1 MIVKNTD
8 SAASLIPHYRADI
21 DGLRA
26 IAVLSVV
33 LYHAFPALLP
43 GGFIGVDLF
52 FVISGFLISGILYSE
67 LDRDQFSIIR
77 FYGRR
82 IRRIFP
88 ALILVLISCWLA
100 GWFILFADEYLQLGK
115 HIGAGA
121 SFASNL
127 VLWGESSYFDNAAE
141 TKPLLHLWSLGVE
154 EQYYLFWPLLV
165 LFAWKQFRNRA
176 AFIIVLLLI
185 SFIWNVVS
193 TGQDPIS
200 AFYSPLSRF
209 WELLF
214 GALLAYIFYQNSNG
228 KLVENGWTSPIRSFF
243 KRPLGKVN
251 LAFWSNLFSLLG
263 ISFFIAGVFLIDK
276 FKAFPGWWA
285 LLPVLGAFFII
296 AAGPIGIINRTILS
310 SRIFVWVGL
319 ISYPLYLW
327 HWPILSFLHI
337 LESGLPSKISLIYA
351 VTLSF
356 ILAWL
361 TYWFVERPIRFFL
374 KSKIINVILIILM
387 TLVGGWGLLTF
398 LMGGFQS
405 RFEGSTLF
413 SQKFS
418 PAYEIEKQNFE
429 QSKLESDRYTKAC
442 DFFSFTEQRGNNMQP
457 SKDGIP
463 LSCYQYND
471 RVSNSVLVWGDSHA
485 EMLHYGLKNSLPKN
499 WQLLQIARAACPP
512 SVQDIQNSA
521 EQKCQMTNAF
531 AAKEIARIKPQVV
544 VLAQRD
550 SWSDLQVKKITA
562 FLESSGVGRIIFIGK
577 SPEWNADLPKILM
590 RKMQINVPRYSWI
603 GVNQEAIAS
612 NKKVK
617 EAFAKI
623 EGVEFVDVIDLFCN
637 RDGCMVY
644 LGEFPNLG
652 ITSFDTN
659 HLTPRSSQYLAD
671 QLLIPLVTSGK

>member
-1 MIVKNTD
+1 MNVKNTD
-8 SAASLIPHYRADI
+8 STASLIPHYRADI

-67 LDRDQFSIIR
+67 LDRGQFSIIR

-88 ALILVLISCWLA
+88 ALLLVLISCWLA

-127 VLWGESSYFDNAAE
+127 VLWSESSYFDNAAE

-154 EQYYLFWPLLV
+154 EQYYLLWPLLV
-165 LFAWKQFRNRA
+165 LFAWKKFRNRA
-176 AFIIVLLLI
+176 AFISVLLLI
-185 SFIWNVVS
+185 SFVWNIVS
-193 TGQDPIS
+193 IGQDPIS
-200 AFYSPLSRF
+200 TFYSPLSRF

-214 GALLAYIFYQNSNG
+214 GALLAYIFYQGRDSILT
-228 KLVENGWTSPIRSFF
+228 KDGWPSAIRS
-243 KRPLGKVN
+243 R
-251 LAFWSNLFSLLG
+251 A
-263 ISFFIAGVFLIDK
+263 SFFFSKANLTFWNNIFSCLGALFFITGVFLIDK

-296 AAGPIGIINRTILS
+296 AAGPSGIINRTILS

-337 LESGLPSKISLIYA
+337 LESGLPSKILLIYGLM
-351 VTLSF
+351 LSF

-361 TYWFVERPIRFFL
+361 TYWFVERPIRFYL
-374 KSKIINVILIILM
+374 KSKIVTAVLMILM
-387 TLVGGWGLLTF
+387 TLVGGWGLFTF
-398 LMGGFQS
+398 TVGGFQS
-405 RFEGSTLF
+405 RFDDSALF
-413 SQKFS
+413 SQMLS

-442 DFFSFTEQRGNNMQP
+442 DFFNFTEQHGINMQP
-457 SKDGIP
+457 SKEGIP

-471 RVSNSVLVWGDSHA
+471 RVPNSVLVWGDSHA
-485 EMLHYGLKNSLPKN
+485 EMLHYGLKNSLPSD

-512 SVQDIQNSA
+512 SVPGIRDSV

-531 AAKEIARIKPQVV
+531 AAKEIAKIKPQVV

-550 SWSDLQVKKITA
+550 SWSDSQVKKITS
-562 FLESSGVGRIIFIGK
+562 FLESNGVGRIIFIGK

-590 RKMQINVPRYSWI
+590 RKMQLKVPRYSWI

-617 EAFAKI
+617 EVFAKI
-623 EGVEFVDVIDLFCN
+623 DGAEFVDVIDLFCN
-637 RDGCMVY
+637 GEGCMVY
-644 LGEFPNLG
+644 LGEFPDLG
-652 ITSFDTN
+652 ITSYDTN
-659 HLTPRSSQYLAD
+659 HLSPLGSQFLAEN
-671 QLLIPLVTSGK
+671 LLAPLVTSRK

>member
-1 MIVKNTD
+1 MNVKNTD

-176 AFIIVLLLI
+176 AFIISLLLI
-185 SFIWNVVS
+185 SFVWNVVS
-193 TGQDPIS
+193 IGPDPIS
-200 AFYSPLSRF
+200 TFYSPLTRF

-214 GALLAYIFYQNSNG
+214 GALLAYIFYQRSDRT
-228 KLVENGWTSPIRSFF
+228 LVEDSWTYSIRSFC
-243 KRPLGKVN
+243 KYSLGN
-251 LAFWSNLFSLLG
+251 ASSNFWGNLFSLLG
-263 ISFFIAGVFLIDK
+263 TSFFIAGVFLIDK

-296 AAGPIGIINRTILS
+296 AAGPSGIINRTILS
-310 SRIFVWVGL
+310 SRLFVWVGL

-337 LESGLPSKISLIYA
+337 LESGLPSKILLIYA
-351 VTLSF
+351 LILSF

-361 TYWFVERPIRFFL
+361 TYWFVERPIRFYL
-374 KSKIINVILIILM
+374 KSKIVNVILIILM
-387 TLVGGWGLLTF
+387 TFVGGWGVLTF
-398 LMGGFQS
+398 VTGGFQS
-405 RFEGSTLF
+405 RFDGSALV
-413 SQKFS
+413 SQKLS
-418 PAYEIEKQNFE
+418 PAYEIEKLNFE

-442 DFFSFTEQRGNNMQP
+442 DFFSFTEQHGINMQP
-457 SKDGIP
+457 SKEGIP

-471 RVSNSVLVWGDSHA
+471 RVPNSVLVWGDSHA
-485 EMLHYGLKNSLPKN
+485 EMLHYGLKNSLPNN

-512 SVQDIQNSA
+512 FVEGIPNSA
-521 EQKCQMTNAF
+521 EQKCQMTNSF
-531 AAKEIARIKPQVV
+531 AVKEISRIKPQVV

-550 SWSDLQVKKITA
+550 SWSDLQVKKITT
-562 FLESSGVGRIIFIGK
+562 FLESNGVGRIIFIGK

-590 RKMQINVPRYSWI
+590 RKMQIKVPRYSWI

-612 NKKVK
+612 NKSVK
-617 EAFAKI
+617 KSFAKI
-623 EGVEFVDVIDLFCN
+623 DGAKFVDVIDLFCN
-637 RDGCMVY
+637 GDGCMVY
-644 LGEFPNLG
+644 LGEFPDLG

-659 HLTPRSSQYLAD
+659 HLSPIASSYFSEK
-671 QLLIPLVTSGK
+671 LLIPLIIQK

>member
-1 MIVKNTD
+1 MNVKKTD
-8 SAASLIPHYRADI
+8 STASLIPHYRADI

-26 IAVLSVV
+26 MAVLSVV

-43 GGFIGVDLF
+43 GGFVGVDLF
-52 FVISGFLISGILYSE
+52 FVISGFLISNILYSE
-67 LDRDQFSIIR
+67 LERGQFSIIR

-88 ALILVLISCWLA
+88 ALILVLISCWVA

-154 EQYYLFWPLLV
+154 EQYYLFWPLLI

-176 AFIIVLLLI
+176 AFIISLLLI
-185 SFIWNVVS
+185 SFAWNVLNI
-193 TGQDPIS
+193 GQDPIS
-200 AFYSPLSRF
+200 TFYSPLSRF

-214 GALLAYIFYQNSNG
+214 GALLAYILYQSS
-228 KLVENGWTSPIRSFF
+228 KRTLVEDDWTRSIRSFF
-243 KRPLGKVN
+243 NHLLGKAN
-251 LAFWSNLFSLLG
+251 FTFWSNLSSLLG
-263 ISFFIAGVFLIDK
+263 TSFFIAGVFLIDK

-296 AAGPIGIINRTILS
+296 AAGPSGIINRTVLS
-310 SRIFVWVGL
+310 SRVFVWVGL

-337 LESGLPSKISLIYA
+337 LESGLPSKILIMYA
-351 VTLSF
+351 VTLAF

-361 TYWFVERPIRFFL
+361 TYWFVERPIRFYL
-374 KSKIINVILIILM
+374 KSKVVTVILIILM
-387 TLVGGWGLLTF
+387 TFVGGWGLLTF
-398 LMGGFQS
+398 VMGGFQG
-405 RFEGSTLF
+405 RFDGSALV
-413 SQKFS
+413 SQKLS
-418 PAYEIEKQNFE
+418 PAYEIEKQAFE
-429 QSKLESDRYTKAC
+429 KSKLESDRYTKAC
-442 DFFSFTEQRGNNMQP
+442 DFFSFTDQQGINMQP
-457 SKDGIP
+457 SQDGVP
-463 LSCYQYND
+463 LSCYQYNE
-471 RVSNSVLVWGDSHA
+471 RIPNSVLVWGDSHA
-485 EMLHYGLKNSLPKN
+485 EMLHYGLKHSLPKN

-512 SVQDIQNSA
+512 SVQGIPNLA

-531 AAKEIARIKPQVV
+531 AAKEIAKIKPQVV

-550 SWSDLQVKKITA
+550 SWSDVQVKKIIA
-562 FLESSGVGRIIFIGK
+562 FLKSNGVGRIIFIGK

-590 RKMQINVPRYSWI
+590 RKMQINSPRYSWL

-612 NKKVK
+612 NKNIK
-617 EAFAKI
+617 EVFTKIDGAKFI
-623 EGVEFVDVIDLFCN
+623 DVIDLFCN
-637 RDGCMVY
+637 GDGCMVY
-644 LGEFPNLG
+644 LGEFPDLG

-659 HLTPRSSQYLAD
+659 HLTPRSSRYLAD
-671 QLLIPLVTSGK
+671 QLLIPLITSEK

>member
-1 MIVKNTD
+1 MKVKNTA

-100 GWFILFADEYLQLGK
+100 GWFILFGDEYLQLGK

-154 EQYYLFWPLLV
+154 EQYYLFWPLLI
-165 LFAWKQFRNRA
+165 LFAWKQLRNRA
-176 AFIIVLLLI
+176 AFIVLLLFA
-185 SFIWNVVS
+185 SFIWNVINV
-193 TGQDPIS
+193 GQDPIS
-200 AFYSPLSRF
+200 TFYSPLSRF

-214 GALLAYIFYQNSNG
+214 GALLAYIFYQSSNG
-228 KLVENGWTSPIRSFF
+228 TLVENGWTSPIRFFF
-243 KRPLGKVN
+243 KHSLGKAS
-251 LAFWSNLFSLLG
+251 LTFWSNLFSLLG
-263 ISFFIAGVFLIDK
+263 ASFFIAGVFLIDK

-296 AAGPIGIINRTILS
+296 AAGPSGIVNKAILS

-337 LESGLPSKISLIYA
+337 LESGLPSKILLIYA

-361 TYWFVERPIRFFL
+361 TYWFVERPIRFYL
-374 KSKIINVILIILM
+374 KSKKVTVILIILM
-387 TLVGGWGLLTF
+387 TFVGGWGLFTF
-398 LMGGFQS
+398 AVGGFQG
-405 RFEGSTLF
+405 RFDGSALT
-413 SQKFS
+413 SQKLS
-418 PAYEIEKQNFE
+418 PAYEIEKRDFE
-429 QSKLESDRYTKAC
+429 KSKLESERYTKAC
-442 DFFSFTEQRGNNMQP
+442 DFFSFTDQHGINMQP

-463 LSCYQYND
+463 LSCFHYNE
-471 RVSNSVLVWGDSHA
+471 RVPNSVLVWGDSHA
-485 EMLHYGLKNSLPKN
+485 EMLHYGLKNSLPN
-499 WQLLQIARAACPP
+499 DWQLLQIARAACPP
-512 SVQDIQNSA
+512 FVEGIPNSA
-521 EQKCQMTNAF
+521 DQKCQMTNAF

-550 SWSDLQVKKITA
+550 SWSKLQVEKITT
-562 FLESSGVGRIIFIGK
+562 FLKSNGVGRIIFIGK

-590 RKMQINVPRYSWI
+590 RKMQIKVPRYSWI

-612 NKKVK
+612 NKKTK
-617 EAFAKI
+617 ETFSRIDDAK
-623 EGVEFVDVIDLFCN
+623 FVDVIDLFCN

-644 LGEFPNLG
+644 LGEFPGLG

-659 HLTPRSSQYLAD
+659 HLTPRSSQFLAEN
-671 QLLIPLVTSGK
+671 LLVPLVISRK